1 LALPMTEETLA
12 GMLKMMG
19 GALLGRCAQRDDG

>member
-1 LALPMTEETLA
+1 MTEETLA